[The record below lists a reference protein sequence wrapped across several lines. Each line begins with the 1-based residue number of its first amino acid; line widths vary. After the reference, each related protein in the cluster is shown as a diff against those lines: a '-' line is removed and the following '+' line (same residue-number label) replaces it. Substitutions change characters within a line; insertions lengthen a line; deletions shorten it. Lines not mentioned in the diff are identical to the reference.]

1 MMAHKTRPGAEGM
14 VSVLLLALL
23 ALAGCGQPRTYP
35 TPVEALT
42 EFPGYLSAGN
52 RDSFQLLARRELPL
66 GDVLLYTFA
75 GARPDE
81 MCVATTFVR
90 EEGDGRWRAQSV
102 ARLGCQAGFPES
114 ETIILAYTAGGNI
127 TGLATI
133 YGLAPG
139 GEAERVRWTDGEA
152 TTTDVEDGYVL
163 VSRPETIPPQ
173 MIEILDVEGNV
184 IHIEPGPE

>member
-1 MMAHKTRPGAEGM
+1 VKGFDMSWRTATA
-14 VSVLLLALL
+14 VFILLALVF
-23 ALAGCGQPRTYP
+23 AAGCRQPRTYA
-35 TPVEALT
+35 TQVEALT

-75 GARPDE
+75 GARPNE
-81 MCVATTFVR
+81 KCVATTFVS
-90 EEGDGRWRAQSV
+90 EEGDGRWRAQSA

-127 TGLATI
+127 TGLATV

-139 GEAERVRWTDGEA
+139 GATVRVRWTDGEA
-152 TTTDVEDGYVL
+152 TTADIEDGYLL

-173 MIEILDVEGNV
+173 VIEILDVAGNV